1 MLPSRNSAAARRW
14 CPVWWGA
21 LFYFLFWGG
30 LATYGPFLNVYY
42 TQLGFTRLQIGLL
55 GALLPLMRLST
66 GPLLSGLA
74 DKRGIRKQMLAF
86 AIAFVGLG
94 ILLLRSAETFA
105 SVLPW
110 ALVLSLAFSSTTPLA
125 DSMIAQMAV
134 HYRVDYGKLRV
145 WGSLSFALVSIA
157 CGALWERVGFGAMFL
172 VAAVSFVPVLFVT
185 RFLEEPVTVEQRGR
199 PSLRMLAL
207 DRGLRALFA
216 ANFLIG
222 MGEGLYATFSGVY
235 MDQLGGSK
243 LLVGGL
249 FGLSAL
255 CELPTMALSGALAR
269 RIGKPVVLGASYA
282 IMGVAFLGYAIAR
295 TPEILLL
302 FGMLKGV
309 GYGFYF
315 SMTISLANERAP
327 EAWTSTVQ
335 SLLMGLG
342 LGLAPLLTLPLVGW
356 LSDVLG
362 MARIFGVAGAVEL
375 LATLVLGWAWVRRE
389 FDESPLNCL

>member
-1 MLPSRNSAAARRW
+1 MLPSRNSNVVHQLTSAW
-14 CPVWWGA
+14 SGA

-42 TQLGFTRLQIGLL
+42 TQLGFTGSQIGLL
-55 GALLPLMRLST
+55 SALSPLMRLST

-74 DKRGIRKQMLAF
+74 DKWRSRKQMLAF
-86 AIAFVGLG
+86 AVALAGLG
-94 ILLLRSAETFA
+94 ILMLRSAETFA
-105 SVLPW
+105 SVLPLS
-110 ALVLSLAFSSTTPLA
+110 LVLSLAFSSTMPLA

-145 WGSLSFALVSIA
+145 WGSLSFALVSIV
-157 CGALWERVGFGAMFL
+157 CGALWKRFGFGAMFP
-172 VAAVSFVPVLFVT
+172 VAAVIFVFVLFVI
-185 RFLEEPVTVEQRGR
+185 RFLEEPVTGEQQAR
-199 PSLRMLAL
+199 PSLRILAL
-207 DRGLRALFA
+207 DRGLMALFA

-222 MGEGLYATFSGVY
+222 VGEGLYITFSGVY

-255 CELPTMALSGALAR
+255 CELPTMALSGAPAR

-282 IMGVAFLGYAIAR
+282 IMGIAFLGYAIAR

-327 EAWTSTVQ
+327 AAWTSTVQ

-342 LGLAPLLTLPLVGW
+342 LGLAPLLTLPLAGW

-362 MARIFGVAGAVEL
+362 MARIFGVAGVVEL
-375 LATLVLGWAWVRRE
+375 LAVLVLGWAWVRRE
-389 FDESPLNCL
+389 FDEFPLNCL